1 MNKINPP
8 SERLFFEQL
17 FFKPLSLI
25 LILVLTCSALFY
37 SSISHAHQFSTA
49 HAKLEPNGDNQYLGY
64 IAVSLQDLQQALSI
78 DPDNDGRL
86 KWQEVIDSM
95 PIIQAYLTNHIT
107 FWQRSGN
114 TVSEGNFSTIESYP
128 IIACLLDW
136 SDSPELS
143 ELYGERLLHI
153 SVAISCPTTNETI
166 SGLSLQYGAFFDAL
180 NDHKLLLTWRYNDN
194 ESYFIID
201 SSQNKIVLEFVSTGV
216 LDTISFYLYQGVI
229 HIWLG
234 LDHVLFVLALIL
246 PFAWLRFRRGRFS
259 STQSLVLKD
268 LIVLITSFTLAH
280 SITLTLTALNLLS
293 IPSQW
298 AEIGIAIS
306 VAFTAINIITQWVN
320 KLGIITFLFGL
331 LHGMG
336 FAGALS
342 ELGLSQT
349 YKISSIVAFN
359 LGVEIGQVA
368 IIFLLYPLLTRLRKT
383 QTLQYRLVPTLAV
396 LITLMGGYWI
406 IERI

>member
-1 MNKINPP
+1 MNKVETKK
-8 SERLFFEQL
+8 SFLLES
-17 FFKPLSLI
+17 LSLL
-25 LILVLTCSALFY
+25 LILVLTSIALFH
-37 SSISHAHQFSTA
+37 STMSHAHQFSTA
-49 HAKLEPNGDNQYLGY
+49 HAKLEPNGDNQYQGY
-64 IAVSLQDLQQALSI
+64 IAVSLQDLQEELSI

-86 KWQEVIDSM
+86 KWREVIDSM
-95 PIIQAYLTNHIT
+95 PVIDTYLTNHIT
-107 FWQRSGN
+107 FWQQPEN
-114 TVSEGNFSTIESYP
+114 TVTDQNISLLDKSP
-128 IIACLLDW
+128 AIACLVEW
-136 SDSPELS
+136 SNSPKLS
-143 ELYGERLLHI
+143 ELYGERLLQI
-153 SVAISCPTTNETI
+153 SFLISCPTTTEAI
-166 SGLSLQYGAFFDAL
+166 AYLSLKYSAFFDSL
-180 NDHKLLLTWRYNDN
+180 NDHKLLLTWLYNDN
-194 ESYFIID
+194 ERFFIID
-201 SSQNKIVLEFVSTGV
+201 SNQQKIDLKFVSSSV
-216 LDTISFYLYQGVI
+216 LDTIAFYLYQGVI

-268 LIVLITSFTLAH
+268 LIILITSFTLAH

-306 VAFTAINIITQWVN
+306 VAFTAINILTQWIK
-320 KLGIITFLFGL
+320 KLGVITFLFGL

-349 YKISSIVAFN
+349 YKISSILAFN
-359 LGVEIGQVA
+359 LGVEIGQIA
-368 IIFLLYPLLTRLRKT
+368 IIFLLFPMLSRLRKT

-396 LITLMGGYWI
+396 LIAIMGGYWV